1 MLNMMR
7 VEYCTLKGEKHKV
20 AEEKNMFV
28 DLEHEVMDFWDKEDC
43 FNKLRAKNEGYKM
56 FRFLDG
62 PITANNPMGIH
73 HAWGR
78 SIKDIFIR
86 YHAMNGYD
94 CRYQNG
100 FDSQGLWVEVEVEKA
115 LGFKTKKDIENY
127 GMDKFTKDCKD
138 RVKHFSG
145 IIADQSKRLGQW
157 MDWDNSYFT
166 NTDENIGGIWH
177 FLKTC
182 DDNGWIQREYKPM
195 PWCPRCGT
203 SLSEHEMT
211 GSYKLMTHNSV
222 FFKLP
227 IKEMNSKI
235 LVWTTTPWTLS
246 SNVALAVNPEIDYV
260 EVKIKSDEK
269 TLILAKNAIGD
280 LGDDKL
286 EVLRVFKGEELVG
299 LHYDTCFPDIPAQKD
314 IDHKIVAWE
323 DVAADEG
330 TGVVHI
336 APGCGVEDFELGEKL
351 GLPKVMPIDDMGIY
365 LEGFGWMT
373 GKDSHTVADEVF
385 ENLKKADKLYKVEPH
400 EHSYPV
406 CWRCKSEVVFRLVPA
421 WYIRTDEIKPKLI
434 EASNNVK
441 WEPASNGKRMN
452 DWLNNMGDWN
462 ISRKRYYGMPLPFYP
477 CECGHTTVVGS
488 KAQLREL
495 AVNPEQVDALPELH
509 RPWIDEIKIK
519 CPHCGKEV
527 SRVSEIG
534 DVWLDAGIVP
544 FSTFGY
550 FRDKEEWKKNF
561 PAEWVTEMHEQV
573 RLWFYSMLFMS
584 VVLEGRAPYE
594 RVLTNSAVVSEDG
607 SKFSKTGFMIK
618 FDEAAEK
625 IGSDTVRYLYAGAPV
640 TNDVR
645 FGYNLGDEARRKLL
659 SFWNIFTFFDTY
671 AKIDKPNFENYKP
684 NKANMTPTDKW
695 LVVRTNEFI
704 KKATEYFDDYKVYLL
719 VKDFEVFVDDISNWY
734 IRTNR
739 RRFWKTGDEQDK
751 MTAYWVLYYALKS
764 ATQVM
769 APVIPFM
776 TEYIWQNFTRKVL
789 PSAPVSVHLSDWPT
803 PIEGFDDDGIIA
815 QTELSRE
822 VITTA
827 MRLRNEQQMKV
838 RQPLSKLYLC
848 CNNED
853 KEKIKTFEKNIL
865 DELNIKEI
873 EYISDVNVLENK
885 YLTVN
890 FKVAGAVL
898 KQNVNKM
905 KQTLENMSDNEMKSL
920 VCAVEAGE
928 KISVIGWDEEFN
940 ADLFAVQTKT
950 KSGIV
955 SSEFNGGNSVVALD
969 IQLTDELIK
978 EGTVRDVIRQC
989 QLIRKEAGY
998 EVEQR
1003 VKMAISSE
1011 DEFVISALSEKTEYI
1026 KNELLADELCFDS
1039 LISSD
1044 LQKEVEIGDSKVTLA
1059 VVKA

>member
-1 MLNMMR
+1 M
-7 VEYCTLKGEKHKV
+7 
-20 AEEKNMFV
+20 AEEKNFFI
-28 DLEHEVMDFWDKEDC
+28 DLEHEILQLWEEEKYYDK
-43 FNKLRAKNEGYKM
+43 LVAKNKGKKL

-62 PITANNPMGIH
+62 PITANNPMGVH

-86 YHAMNGYD
+86 YKSMRGYD
-94 CRYQNG
+94 CRRQNG
-100 FDSQGLWVEVEVEKA
+100 FDSQGLWVEVEVEKQ
-115 LGFKTKKDIENY
+115 LGFKTKKDIEEY
-127 GMDKFTKDCKD
+127 GMDKFTRQCVE

-145 IIADQSKRLGQW
+145 IITEQSKRLGQW
-157 MDWDNSYFT
+157 MDWDNSYYT
-166 NTDENIGGIWH
+166 NTDLNIQGIWH
-177 FLKTC
+177 FLKVC
-182 DDNGWIQREYKPM
+182 DDNGWIKREYKPM

-227 IKEMNSKI
+227 LQEINSKI

-269 TLILAKNAIGD
+269 TLILAKNAIKY

-286 EVLRVFKGEELVG
+286 EVIRAFKGEELVG
-299 LHYDTCFPDIPAQKD
+299 MHYETCFPDIPAQD
-314 IDHKIVAWE
+314 GIDHKVVAWE

-336 APGCGVEDFELGEKL
+336 APGCGVEDFELGERL

-365 LEGFGWMT
+365 LDGFGWMT

-385 ENLKKADKLYKVEPH
+385 EHLKADNKLYKVEPH

-421 WYIRTDEIKPKLI
+421 WYIRTEELKPRLIKN
-434 EASNNVK
+434 ANSVK

-462 ISRKRYYGMPLPFYP
+462 ISRKRYYGLPLPFYP
-477 CECGHTTVVGS
+477 CDCGEVTVIGS
-488 KAQLREL
+488 KAELREK
-495 AVNPEQVDALPELH
+495 AVDPAKVDALPELH
-509 RPWIDEIKIK
+509 RPWVDEIKIK

-544 FSTFGY
+544 YSTFGY
-550 FRDKEEWKKNF
+550 FTDRKEWEKNF

-584 VVLEGRAPYE
+584 TVLEDRAPYE
-594 RVLTNSAVVSEDG
+594 RVVTNSAVVAEDG

-625 IGSDTVRYLYAGAPV
+625 IGADTVRYLYAGAPN

-645 FGYNLGDEARRKLL
+645 FGFNLGDEARRKML
-659 SFWNIFTFFDTY
+659 SFWNIYTFFDTY
-671 AKIDKPNFENYKP
+671 AQIDKPVFTDYKP
-684 NKANMTPTDKW
+684 NKADMTATDKW
-695 LVVRTNEFI
+695 LIVRTNEFI
-704 KKATEYFDDYKVYLL
+704 EKAQSYMDDYKVYLL
-719 VKDFEVFVDDISNWY
+719 IKDFEVFVDDISNWY

-739 RRFWKTGDEQDK
+739 RRFWKTEDEQDK
-751 MTAYWVLYYALKS
+751 MIAYWTLFTALK
-764 ATQVM
+764 ACVQVM

-776 TEYIWQNFTRKVL
+776 TEYIWQKLIKVCE
-789 PSAPVSVHLSDWPT
+789 PNSAESVHLSDWPT
-803 PIEGFDDDGIIA
+803 VIEGFEDDGIIEETA
-815 QTELSRE
+815 LARD
-822 VITTA
+822 VIAVA
-827 MRLRNEQQMKV
+827 MRLRNEQQIKV
-838 RQPLSKLYLC
+838 RQPLNKLFIC
-848 CNNED
+848 CESD
-853 KEKIKTFEKNIL
+853 KADKIKTFEKNIL
-865 DELNIKEI
+865 DELNIKNI
-873 EYISDVNVLENK
+873 EYISDANLLEDK
-885 YLTVN
+885 YCAVN

-905 KQTLENMSDNEMKSL
+905 KQTLENLSEADMKAL
-920 VCAVEAGE
+920 TDAVLAGGD
-928 KISVIGWDEEFN
+928 VAVPGWDEKFD
-940 ADLFAVQTKT
+940 ASVFAVNTKT

-955 SSEFNGGNSVVALD
+955 SAEFGTDSVLALD
-969 IQLTDELIK
+969 VVLTDELLK
-978 EGTVRDVIRQC
+978 DGAVRDIIRQC
-989 QLIRKEAGY
+989 QLLRKEAGY
-998 EVEQR
+998 QVEQHI
-1003 VKMAISSE
+1003 AASINTA
-1011 DEFVISALSEKTEYI
+1011 DEFMLTALNEKKNYI
-1026 KNELLADELCFDS
+1026 ANELLADS
-1039 LISSD
+1039 LYIGEDISAD
-1044 LQKEVEIGDSKVTLA
+1044 LSKTVSVNGKDVTIS
-1059 VVKA
+1059 VSKGE

>member
-1 MLNMMR
+1 M
-7 VEYCTLKGEKHKV
+7 
-20 AEEKNMFV
+20 AEEKNFFI
-28 DLEHEVMDFWDKEDC
+28 DLEHEILQLWEEEKYYDK
-43 FNKLRAKNEGYKM
+43 LVAKNKGNKM

-62 PITANNPMGIH
+62 PITANNPMGVH

-86 YHAMNGYD
+86 YKSMRGYD
-94 CRYQNG
+94 CRRQNG
-100 FDSQGLWVEVEVEKA
+100 FDSQGLWVEVEVEKQ
-115 LGFKTKKDIENY
+115 LGFKTKKDIEEY
-127 GMDKFTKDCKD
+127 GMDKFTRQCVE

-145 IIADQSKRLGQW
+145 IITEQSKRLGQW
-157 MDWDNSYFT
+157 MDWDNSYYT
-166 NTDENIGGIWH
+166 NTDLNIQGIWH
-177 FLKTC
+177 FLKVC
-182 DDNGWIQREYKPM
+182 DDNGWIKREYKPM

-227 IKEMNSKI
+227 LKEINSKI

-260 EVKIKSDEK
+260 EVKIKSDAK
-269 TLILAKNAIGD
+269 TLILAKNAIKY

-286 EVLRVFKGEELVG
+286 EVIRAFKGEELVG
-299 LHYDTCFPDIPAQKD
+299 MHYETCFPDIPAQAG
-314 IDHKIVAWE
+314 IEHKVVAWE

-336 APGCGVEDFELGEKL
+336 APGCGVEDFELGERL

-365 LEGFGWMT
+365 LDGFGWMT

-385 ENLKKADKLYKVEPH
+385 EHLKADDKLYKVEPH

-421 WYIRTDEIKPKLI
+421 WYIRTEELKPRLIKN
-434 EASNNVK
+434 ANSVK

-462 ISRKRYYGMPLPFYP
+462 ISRKRYYGLPLPFYP
-477 CECGHTTVVGS
+477 CDCGEVTVIGS
-488 KAQLREL
+488 KAELREK
-495 AVNPEQVDALPELH
+495 AVDPAKVDALPELH
-509 RPWIDEIKIK
+509 RPWVDEIKIK

-544 FSTFGY
+544 YSTFGY
-550 FRDKEEWKKNF
+550 FTDRKEWEKNF

-584 VVLEGRAPYE
+584 TVLEDRAPYE
-594 RVLTNSAVVSEDG
+594 RVVTNSAVVAEDG

-625 IGSDTVRYLYAGAPV
+625 IGADTVRYLYAGAPN

-645 FGYNLGDEARRKLL
+645 FGFNLGDEARRKML
-659 SFWNIFTFFDTY
+659 SFWNIYTFFDTY
-671 AKIDKPNFENYKP
+671 AQIDKPVFTDYKP
-684 NKANMTPTDKW
+684 DIADMTATDKW
-695 LVVRTNEFI
+695 LIVRTNEFI
-704 KKATEYFDDYKVYLL
+704 QKAQSYMDDYKVYLL
-719 VKDFEVFVDDISNWY
+719 IKDFEVFVDDISNWY

-739 RRFWKTGDEQDK
+739 RRFWKTEDEQDK
-751 MTAYWVLYYALKS
+751 MVAYWTLFTALK
-764 ATQVM
+764 ACVQVM

-776 TEYIWQNFTRKVL
+776 TEYIWQKLIKVCE
-789 PSAPVSVHLSDWPT
+789 PNCAESVHLSDWPT
-803 PIEGFDDDGIIA
+803 VIEGFEDDGIIEETA
-815 QTELSRE
+815 LARD
-822 VITTA
+822 VIAVA
-827 MRLRNEQQMKV
+827 MRLRNEQQIKV
-838 RQPLSKLYLC
+838 RQPLNKLFIC
-848 CNNED
+848 CESD
-853 KEKIKTFEKNIL
+853 KADKIKTFEKNIL
-865 DELNIKEI
+865 DELNIKNI
-873 EYISDVNVLENK
+873 EYISDANLLEDK
-885 YLTVN
+885 YCAVN

-905 KQTLENMSDNEMKSL
+905 KQTLENLSDDDMKSL
-920 VCAVEAGE
+920 TDAVLAGGE
-928 KISVIGWDEEFN
+928 VAVPGWDEKFD
-940 ADLFAVQTKT
+940 ASVFAVNTKT

-955 SSEFNGGNSVVALD
+955 SAEFGTDSVLALD
-969 IQLTDELIK
+969 VVLTDELLK
-978 EGTVRDVIRQC
+978 DGAVRDIIRQC
-989 QLIRKEAGY
+989 QLLRKEAGY
-998 EVEQR
+998 QVEQHI
-1003 VKMAISSE
+1003 AASINTA
-1011 DEFVISALSEKTEYI
+1011 DEFMLSALNEKKIYI
-1026 KNELLADELCFDS
+1026 ANELLADS
-1039 LISSD
+1039 LYIGEDIKADLSKTVSVNGKDVTIS
-1044 LQKEVEIGDSKVTLA
+1044 VSKGE
-1059 VVKA
+1059 